1 VGTACTQCR
10 RTDCASDRADLV
22 QGFSAFHQGDHPP
35 HPLGRCDVVQLALE
49 FDAAEFCSEAYCRE
63 HWPGVAITVVPRA

>member
-1 VGTACTQCR
+1 MVMAAHIAHITIVRGLGADRVMLHTNL
-10 RTDCASDRADLV
+10 SDPCWPFT
-22 QGFSAFHQGDHPP
+22 G
-35 HPLGRCDVVQLALE
+35 QLALE